1 MRAVTPFRLLV
12 TEPLDGAL
20 NMALDEALL
29 LGRLAG
35 AAPPTLRFFAWR
47 PATISL
53 GYGQPLDHRIDV
65 AAATALG
72 IGLVRRP
79 TGGSA
84 ILHEGPDLELTYS
97 VVARAGDFDG
107 AADLLETYRW
117 IGAALAAGIN
127 RIGVPVEMV
136 PVQPSDPTAMPTF
149 CFARTGSYELEIAGL
164 KVVGSAQRRQGAGF
178 LQHGA
183 VMLGA
188 APDRLRR
195 VFPTER
201 DPLAGM
207 TTLDAVL
214 RRRPSFDE
222 TMTALADG
230 FREVHGLDLAPGGLT
245 AEEMELAES
254 LVRDKYATDRWTRA
268 GRAMTVTTPHP
279 PTPHHLSPH
288 PPTPHPALS
297 PEGRGFLVPS
307 PPKGERA
314 G

>member
-1 MRAVTPFRLLV
+1 MTTAFRLLV

-29 LGRLAG
+29 RGRLAG
-35 AAPPTLRFFAWR
+35 ATPPTLRFFSWQ

-72 IGLVRRP
+72 LGLVRRP

-84 ILHEGPDLELTYS
+84 ILHEGPELELTYS
-97 VVARAGDFDG
+97 VTAGAGDFEG
-107 AADLLETYRW
+107 ADDLLETYRW

-127 RIGVPVEMV
+127 RLGAPIEMV
-136 PVQPSDPTAMPTF
+136 PVQPSDPTAMPAF
-149 CFARTGSYELEIAGL
+149 CFARTGSYELEVAGL
-164 KVVGSAQRRQGAGF
+164 KVVGSAQRRQGSGF

-195 VFPTER
+195 VFPAER

-207 TTLDAVL
+207 TTLEAVL
-214 RRRPSFDE
+214 GRRPSFEE
-222 TMTALADG
+222 TLTALADG
-230 FREVHGLDLAPGGLT
+230 FRAVHGLELTPGGLADEELER
-245 AEEMELAES
+245 AEA
-254 LVRDKYATDRWTRA
+254 LVRDKYATDRWTRS
-268 GRAMTVTTPHP
+268 GRAPVVAT
-279 PTPHHLSPH
+279 
-288 PPTPHPALS
+288 AI
-297 PEGRGFLVPS
+297 
-307 PPKGERA
+307 
-314 G
+314 

>member
-1 MRAVTPFRLLV
+1 MTTPFRLLV

-29 LGRLAG
+29 LGRLRDVS
-35 AAPPTLRFFAWR
+35 PPTLRFFSWQ

-53 GYGQPLDHRIDV
+53 GYGQALDHRIDV
-65 AAATALG
+65 AAAAALG

-84 ILHEGPDLELTYS
+84 ILHEGPELEVTYS
-97 VVARAGDFDG
+97 VAARTGDFEG
-107 AADLLETYRW
+107 AGDLLETYRW

-127 RIGVPVEMV
+127 RLGAPVEMV

-149 CFARTGSYELEIAGL
+149 CFARTGSYELEVAGL
-164 KVVGSAQRRQGAGF
+164 KVVGSAQRRQGSGF

-201 DPLAGM
+201 DPLTGM
-207 TTLDAVL
+207 TTLEAVL
-214 RRRPSFDE
+214 GRCPAFDE
-222 TMTALADG
+222 TMTALAEG
-230 FREVHGLDLAPGGLT
+230 FRAVHGLELTLGGLA
-245 AEEMELAES
+245 AEEMELAGS
-254 LVRDKYATDRWTRA
+254 LVSEKYGTDRWTRS
-268 GRAMTVTTPHP
+268 GRAPVAAT
-279 PTPHHLSPH
+279 
-288 PPTPHPALS
+288 AI
-297 PEGRGFLVPS
+297 
-307 PPKGERA
+307 
-314 G
+314 

>member
-1 MRAVTPFRLLV
+1 VTAAFRLLV
-12 TEPLDGAL
+12 TEPADGAF

-29 LGRLAG
+29 QGRLAG
-35 AAPPTLRFFAWR
+35 SAPPTLRFFAWR

-65 AAATALG
+65 AAASALG

-84 ILHEGPDLELTYS
+84 ILHEGPELELTYS
-97 VVARAGDFDG
+97 VTATTGDFPGAGD
-107 AADLLETYRW
+107 LLATYRW
-117 IGAALAAGIN
+117 IGEALAGGLQKLDA
-127 RIGVPVEMV
+127 PVAMV
-136 PVQPSDPTAMPTF
+136 PVQPSDPGAMPTF
-149 CFARTGSYELEIAGL
+149 CFARTGSYELEVGGL

-188 APDRLRR
+188 APERLRA

-207 TTLDAVL
+207 TTLEAVL
-214 RRRPSFDE
+214 GRRPGFDE

-230 FREVHGLDLAPGGLT
+230 FRVVHGLELTPGGLD
-245 AEEMELAES
+245 ADELELADA
-254 LVRDKYATDRWTRA
+254 LVREKYGADRWTRD
-268 GRAMTVTTPHP
+268 GRSITV
-279 PTPHHLSPH
+279 S
-288 PPTPHPALS
+288 
-297 PEGRGFLVPS
+297 VPLPS
-307 PPKGERA
+307 GPRA
-314 G
+314 R